1 MLIFT
6 SASCRDLS
14 WNNPLVPLSQIVE
27 QVRTYLPQ
35 TDATLVEKAYHRA
48 EVAHASQLRKSGD
61 PYFIHPLSVTQM
73 LIDMRMDAA
82 SLCAGLLHDVVEDTG
97 VELTAISD
105 EFGTEIAELV
115 DGLTKLNKIN
125 FYSKEDRQA
134 ESFRKMVVAMSKD
147 VRVLLVKLC
156 DRLDNMRTMEHMKPA
171 SQERISRE
179 TSEIYAPLAHRLG
192 MAAVKRELEDLSLQY
207 IDPEGYVDITKRM
220 AQGQK
225 ERNKYIDGVSKT
237 IRDLLNERGFAC
249 VVHGRPRHITSVYRR
264 MRALKCTFEQ
274 VYDLIAFQVCVESVS
289 DCYTTLGAIHSK
301 WTPIPGRFKDYI
313 ALPKANRYQSLHTT
327 VMGPGRLRIEVQ
339 IRTHEMHQVAEQGV
353 VAEWA
358 AFASRSGASRP
369 SSHPW
374 LRELE
379 SFQRDLKDPAEFLEV
394 VKSDLFPDEVFVF
407 TPKGELRMFP
417 RGATPL
423 DFAYSIHSEVGD
435 HCSKARANGQEV
447 SLRYKMRNGDV
458 VEVVT
463 DDGISP
469 TKEWLECCVSPR
481 ARSRVRLFLR
491 DQHRHK
497 SINLGKELLDSE
509 LQRSG
514 MSLTRLL
521 KQEALLEP
529 ILAEFGVDRPEELFL
544 AVGFGKAQPHE
555 VVEAIQRQRS
565 SSSAPDGPVPEL
577 KTGRIEKLVR
587 KISGKPANGIVV
599 NGHDNVLVRYAKCC
613 NPVHGDPIIGF
624 MTRGRG
630 VAVHRRDCTKAFDT
644 TDPERR
650 VEVNWS
656 SEGKINRP
664 VSLVVTTRNTPG
676 ILAKVSQAFS
686 SQKINLS
693 EANCRASDDGSAEN
707 VFTFLATDVAQL
719 RGVMR
724 ALSKV
729 QGVVS
734 VERI

>member
-1 MLIFT
+1 M
-6 SASCRDLS
+6 
-14 WNNPLVPLSQIVE
+14 VPLADIVE
-27 QVRTYLPQ
+27 QVRTYMPEPDVL
-35 TDATLVEKAYHRA
+35 LVEKAYHYAERA
-48 EVAHASQLRKSGD
+48 HSEQKRKSGD
-61 PYFIHPLSVTQM
+61 PYFIHPLSVTQI
-73 LIDMRMDAA
+73 LLEMRLDSA
-82 SLCAGLLHDVVEDTG
+82 SLCAGLLHDVVEDTE
-97 VELTAISD
+97 VELETIER
-105 EFGTEIAELV
+105 EFGSEIADLV

-192 MAAVKRELEDLSLQY
+192 MAAVKRELEDLSLRY
-207 IDPEGYVDITKRM
+207 TDPEGFTEITRRL
-220 AQGQK
+220 AQGK
-225 ERNKYIDGVSKT
+225 RERQKYIDGVSKT
-237 IRDLLNERGFAC
+237 IRHLLNERGFAC
-249 VVHGRPRHITSVYRR
+249 EVSGRPRHITSLYRK
-264 MRALKCTFEQ
+264 MRALKCSFEQ
-274 VYDLIAFQVCVESVS
+274 IYDLIAFQVCVETVS
-289 DCYTTLGAIHSK
+289 DCYTALGAIHSK

-327 VMGPGRLRIEVQ
+327 VIGPGRQRLEIQ
-339 IRTHEMHQVAEQGV
+339 IRTHEMHQIAEQGV
-353 VAEWA
+353 VAEWSA
-358 AFASRSGASRP
+358 RAPNHAHQRP

-379 SFQRDLKDPAEFLEV
+379 SFQRDVKDPAEFLEV
-394 VKSDLFPDEVFVF
+394 IKSDLFPDEVFVF

-417 RGATPL
+417 RGATPV
-423 DFAYSIHSEVGD
+423 DFAYSVHSEIGD
-435 HCSKARANGQEV
+435 HCAKARANGQEV

-458 VEVVT
+458 IEVITSESV
-463 DDGISP
+463 SP
-469 TKEWLECCVSPR
+469 TKEWLECCVTPR

-491 DQHRHK
+491 DQHRRK
-497 SINLGKELLDSE
+497 SINLGKELLDGE
-509 LQRSG
+509 LQRAG
-514 MSLTRLL
+514 MSLGRLL
-521 KQEALLEP
+521 KQDSLLRSV
-529 ILAEFGVDRPEELFL
+529 LDAFDMTRPEDLFL
-544 AVGFGKAQPHE
+544 SLGFGKTQPHQ
-555 VVEAIQRQRS
+555 VVEAVSKLRS
-565 SSSAPDGPVPEL
+565 DVSTTDEPMPEL
-577 KTGRIEKLVR
+577 RTGRIEKLVR
-587 KISGKPANGIVV
+587 RISGKPSTGGIVV
-599 NGHDNVLVRYAKCC
+599 NGYDNVLVRYAKCC
-613 NPVHGDPIIGF
+613 NPVPGDPIIGF

-650 VEVNWS
+650 VDVTWS

-664 VSLVVTTRNTPG
+664 VSLVVTTQNTPG
-676 ILAKVSQAFS
+676 ILAKISQAFS

-707 VFTFLATDVAQL
+707 IFTFLASDVSQL

-734 VERI
+734 VERV

>member
-1 MLIFT
+1 MPL
-6 SASCRDLS
+6 ADL
-14 WNNPLVPLSQIVE
+14 VD
-27 QVRTYLPQ
+27 QVRSYMPESDVL
-35 TDATLVEKAYHRA
+35 LVEKAYHYA
-48 EVAHASQLRKSGD
+48 ERAHAEQKRKSGD
-61 PYFIHPLSVTQM
+61 PYFIHPLSVTQI
-73 LIDMRMDAA
+73 LLDMHLDAA
-82 SLCAGLLHDVVEDTG
+82 SLCAGLLHDVVEDTE
-97 VELTAISD
+97 VELEAIDS
-105 EFGTEIAELV
+105 EFGGEIADLV

-192 MAAVKRELEDLSLQY
+192 MAAVKRELEDLSLRY
-207 IDPEGYVDITKRM
+207 TDPEGHAEITRRL
-220 AQGQK
+220 AQGKK
-225 ERNKYIDGVSKT
+225 ERHKYIDGVSKT
-237 IRDLLNERGFAC
+237 IGHLLNERGFAC
-249 VVHGRPRHITSVYRR
+249 EVSGRPRHITSLYRK
-264 MRALKCTFEQ
+264 MRALKCSFEQ
-274 VYDLIAFQVCVESVS
+274 IYDLIAFQVCVETVS
-289 DCYTTLGAIHSK
+289 DCYTALGAIHSR

-327 VMGPGRLRIEVQ
+327 VIGPGRQRLEIQ
-339 IRTHEMHQVAEQGV
+339 IRTHEMHLVAEQGI
-353 VAEWA
+353 VAEWSA
-358 AFASRSGASRP
+358 RAPNRGMRRP

-379 SFQRDLKDPAEFLEV
+379 SFHRDFKDPAEFLEV
-394 VKSDLFPDEVFVF
+394 IKSDLFPDEVFVF

-417 RGATPL
+417 RGATPV
-423 DFAYSIHSEVGD
+423 DFAYSVHSEIGD
-435 HCSKARANGQEV
+435 HCARARANGQEV

-458 VEVVT
+458 IEVIT
-463 DDGISP
+463 DEAVSP
-469 TKEWLECCVSPR
+469 TKEWLECCVTPR

-491 DQHRHK
+491 DQHRRK
-497 SINLGKELLDSE
+497 SVNLGKELLDGE
-509 LQRSG
+509 LQRAG
-514 MSLTRLL
+514 MSLGRLL
-521 KQEALLEP
+521 KQDVLLRDV
-529 ILAEFGVDRPEELFL
+529 LDAFNMTRPEDLFL
-544 AVGFGKAQPHE
+544 SLGFGKTQPHQ
-555 VVEAIQRQRS
+555 VVEAVSKLRS
-565 SSSAPDGPVPEL
+565 DAATSDAPMPDL
-577 KTGRIEKLVR
+577 RTGRIEKLVR
-587 KISGKPANGIVV
+587 RISGKPSSGGIVV
-599 NGHDNVLVRYAKCC
+599 NGYDNVLVRYAKCC
-613 NPVHGDPIIGF
+613 NPVPGDPIIGF

-650 VEVNWS
+650 VDVTWS

-664 VSLVVTTRNTPG
+664 VSLVVTTQNTPG
-676 ILAKVSQAFS
+676 ILAKISQAFS

-707 VFTFLATDVAQL
+707 VFTFLASDVSQL

-734 VERI
+734 VERV